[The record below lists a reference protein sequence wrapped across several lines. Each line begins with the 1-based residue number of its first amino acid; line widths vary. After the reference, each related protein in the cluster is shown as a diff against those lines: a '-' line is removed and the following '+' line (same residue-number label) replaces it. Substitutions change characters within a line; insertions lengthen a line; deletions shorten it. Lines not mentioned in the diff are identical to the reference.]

1 MSDRHDTPSA
11 DRDPDAVLAELGHR
25 LDRAYAAAP
34 ETRRGP
40 RLPRRLT
47 RSAVRGRRGWVAAGA
62 VAALVVGPTAL
73 ATHDTLF
80 TTPPPSA
87 PGALDGPGALTPD
100 ATGTP
105 VYVADG
111 AVAGVRWRLSA
122 SLCRYGAVQAV
133 GLFLDVPGGGA
144 GARCDVA
151 GRGAQAGPA
160 AGAPSPAALR
170 DRRIQSYIDPVS
182 GRTWIFG
189 ALPAEAASVAIRT
202 RGLSPGAPADR
213 TTRLATTPIDP
224 RAVPRGVPAGL
235 RVFAFAVPGARE
247 VAGGQ
252 ALSTAGAPVLT
263 CGRDGRC
270 RRPTAPSS
278 AAPSHPEESRP

>member
-1 MSDRHDTPSA
+1 VSAERPSH
-11 DRDPDAVLAELGHR
+11 RDPDAVLAELGRR
-25 LDRAYAAAP
+25 LDRAYSAAP
-34 ETRRGP
+34 GARRGGL
-40 RLPRRLT
+40 RLPARLG
-47 RSAVRGRRGWVAAGA
+47 RIAGRRRWVAAGA
-62 VAALVVGPTAL
+62 VAALLVGPTAI

-80 TTPPPSA
+80 TTAPPTA

-100 ATGTP
+100 AAGTP

-111 AVAGVRWRLSA
+111 TDAGVRWRLSA

-151 GRGAQAGPA
+151 ARGQGTGYPS
-160 AGAPSPAALR
+160 GAPSPAALR

-182 GRTWIFG
+182 GRTWVFG
-189 ALPAEAASVAIRT
+189 VLPPEAAAVVIRT
-202 RGLSPGAPADR
+202 RDLQAGATSAAAP
-213 TTRLATTPIDP
+213 TRVPTVPIDP

-235 RVFAFAVPGARE
+235 RVFAVALPGARE
-247 VAGGQ
+247 VAGSAATTTSG
-252 ALSTAGAPVLT
+252 TPVLR

-270 RRPTAPSS
+270 LRPTNATSTSS
-278 AAPSHPEESRP
+278 SHPEESRP